1 MKNLIRLIFLGA
13 LFLSALASAAKAPFK
28 SNEEINFV
36 SRTES
41 PMLALNKISEFSG
54 VIDRLKISSGV
65 GREVDFYEFNE
76 LSALKS
82 DPTLCSVVADHI
94 FGHENE
100 ITLKKIST
108 KIIPSASAVS
118 ICSLVMRDP
127 DPKAMIKERHLLVKV
142 LHAKVTAF
150 VFRFAKG
157 PQPNEL
163 DDAYRFVE
171 GLR

>member
-13 LFLSALASAAKAPFK
+13 LFLSALASAAKTPFISK
-28 SNEEINFV
+28 EEIEFV

-41 PMLALNKISEFSG
+41 PMLGLNKISEFKG
-54 VIDRLKISSGV
+54 VIFRLKVSSGV
-65 GREVDFYEFNE
+65 ERDVDFYEFNE

-82 DPTLCSVVADHI
+82 DHTLCSIVGDHI

-127 DPKAMIKERHLLVKV
+127 DPQAMIKERHLLVKV
-142 LHAKVTAF
+142 LHAKVRAF
-150 VFRFAKG
+150 VFRFAKE
-157 PQPNEL
+157 PQPTEL
-163 DDAYRFVE
+163 DEAHRFVE